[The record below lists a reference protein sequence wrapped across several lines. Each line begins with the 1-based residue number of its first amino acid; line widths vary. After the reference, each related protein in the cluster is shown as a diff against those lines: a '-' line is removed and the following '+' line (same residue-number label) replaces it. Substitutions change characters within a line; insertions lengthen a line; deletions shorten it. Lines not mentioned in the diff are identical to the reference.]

1 MQTSTI
7 AMVLLTLA
15 VGPQAASAAG
25 PVVAQTAPS
34 AQGAP
39 AKPAP
44 PAPASARSA
53 DPVTANAETADA
65 VRLEKARGGDAAM
78 ASEANLGGIVSNNS
92 AINVVTGSNLID
104 SSFNNASGLP
114 MVIQNSGANVL
125 IQNATVI
132 NLQLR

>member
-1 MQTSTI
+1 MKTMMI
-7 AMVLLTLA
+7 AVTLMTLA
-15 VGPQAASAAG
+15 LGTQ
-25 PVVAQTAPS
+25 AQTAPDT
-34 AQGAP
+34 P

-53 DPVTANAETADA
+53 EPVTANVETADA
-65 VRLEKARGGDAAM
+65 ARLDKARGGDAAM
-78 ASEANLGGIVSNNS
+78 SGEANLSGIVSNNS

>member
-1 MQTSTI
+1 MKTSTI
-7 AMVLLTLA
+7 AVTLMTLA
-15 VGPQAASAAG
+15 LGTQAATAAG
-25 PVVAQTAPS
+25 PGVAQTAPG

-39 AKPAP
+39 SKPAP
-44 PAPASARSA
+44 PATASARGA
-53 DPVTANAETADA
+53 DPVTVNVETADA
-65 VRLEKARGGDAAM
+65 ARLDKARGGDAAM
-78 ASEANLGGIVSNNS
+78 SAEANLSGIVSNNS

-104 SSFNNASGLP
+104 SSFSNASGLP

>member
-1 MQTSTI
+1 MNMLNT
-7 AMVLLTLA
+7 AATLMA
-15 VGPQAASAAG
+15 LALGPQAASAAEPG
-25 PVVAQTAPS
+25 AQ
-34 AQGAP
+34 

-44 PAPASARSA
+44 PAQAQTPTSERRAE
-53 DPVTANAETADA
+53 PLTANAETADA
-65 VRLEKARGGDAAM
+65 ARLDKARGGDAAM
-78 ASEANLGGIVSNNS
+78 TGEANLSGIVSNNS